1 MALRVG
7 ILAALCVSANAFAPS
22 SSALPSLRRGG
33 AQCSYI
39 VMKSEEDLAANNLA
53 KRRMVVGG
61 LFAGALSLAGL
72 PENAEAAKSGGRMGG
87 GSFRPKA
94 APTGGGRAAARAP
107 PAPTVISRPSVTII
121 QAAPSIPYG
130 YGGGFGSPFGFGSAP
145 VFSIVLLVEESYRAK
160 VLCIR
165 TVSCNSMAVSCVFP
179 FSDSHACGLICRW
192 RLWLRLVACSVH
204 WTFGD

>member
-22 SSALPSLRRGG
+22 LSASPSLRRGG
-33 AQCSYI
+33 AQCSSI
-39 VMKSEEDLAANNLA
+39 VMKSEEDLAASNLA

-94 APTGGGRAAARAP
+94 APAGGGRAAARAP

-160 VLCIR
+160 VMLPVR
-165 TVSCNSMAVSCVFP
+165 EVPNAFGALY
-179 FSDSHACGLICRW
+179 SDGAL
-192 RLWLRLVACSVH
+192 
-204 WTFGD
+204 